1 MIVARIKEYLLD
13 SKEKD
18 FDRMVEVIHEKNK
31 NANFSEEW
39 RGQYYLMR
47 FVEGI
52 DTESEEISQHMLTA
66 RAKQTYV
73 W

>member
-18 FDRMVEVIHEKNK
+18 FDRMVEIIHEKNK

-66 RAKQTYV
+66 RAKRTYV

>member
-52 DTESEEISQHMLTA
+52 DTESEEIS
-66 RAKQTYV
+66 
-73 W
+73 